1 VTGPSPPGTPNEAL
15 AARAAARAGFVT
27 QMTWSGNQYLVLNGR
42 SAIDVDR
49 RVAIWHRNAFD
60 ECSQVRDGCLCALT
74 SGLTAGSKALAIAPV
89 PPKAAVEAVANLKPD
104 DLLVLR
110 PGIDVAVDLQINGA
124 PSEDLEAARQA
135 IEARLQKNGMR
146 VSSDSKIRLVGTI
159 EQETKTVKYIFRNRF
174 QPFAKGEESDHQVPV
189 IKLTLSFRSGDE
201 VLWKYESG
209 SNAPVSIVLHEGET
223 ADQVIQR
230 EMEKRNEVYD
240 AKSFGRI
247 WVPAYLAR
255 LPVAPVEN

>member
-1 VTGPSPPGTPNEAL
+1 M
-15 AARAAARAGFVT
+15 AAGRVT
-27 QMTWSGNQYLVLNGR
+27 QMAWSGNQYLVLNGR
-42 SAIDVDR
+42 SVIDVDR
-49 RVAIWHRNAFD
+49 RVAIWHRDAFD

-74 SGLTAGSKALAIAPV
+74 NGLTAGSKALAVAPV
-89 PPKAAVEAVANLKPD
+89 PPKAAIDAVTNLKAD
-104 DLLVLR
+104 DLLVLH
-110 PGIDVAVDLQINGA
+110 PGIDVAIDLQINGA

-146 VSSDSKIRLVGTI
+146 VVADSKIRLVGTI

-174 QPFAKGEESDHQVPV
+174 QPFSKGEESDHPVPI

-209 SNAPVSIVLHEGET
+209 THAPSSIIVHEGET

-230 EMEKRNEVYD
+230 EMEKQNEVYD
-240 AKSFGRI
+240 AKSFSRI
-247 WVPAYLAR
+247 WLPAYLAR
-255 LPVAPVEN
+255 LPASPAQN